1 MLRRAALL
9 RRNPTEPEIRL
20 WHALRGSRFDGHKFR
35 RQASIGNRIADFFCP
50 AKGLIV
56 ELDGNTHDRAADL
69 ERDADMKARFGY
81 STVRF
86 TNEDVMRNMDG
97 VLTALQ
103 EALDA
108 QPDRWPG
115 CAGTTPQ
122 PPPLKRRGSRK
133 HASEVSPLSEKE
145 GE

>member
-1 MLRRAALL
+1 MLQRASSM

-20 WHALRGSRFDGHKFR
+20 WHALRGSRLDGHKFR

-56 ELDGNTHDRAADL
+56 ELDGDTHDRAADL
-69 ERDADMKARFGY
+69 KRDADMKIRFGY

-97 VLTALQ
+97 VLAALR

-108 QPDRWPG
+108 QPDRWLG
-115 CAGTTPQ
+115 RSGTTPQ
-122 PPPLKRRGSRK
+122 PPPLKRRGSRR
-133 HASEVSPLSEKE
+133 HAPAVPSEEK